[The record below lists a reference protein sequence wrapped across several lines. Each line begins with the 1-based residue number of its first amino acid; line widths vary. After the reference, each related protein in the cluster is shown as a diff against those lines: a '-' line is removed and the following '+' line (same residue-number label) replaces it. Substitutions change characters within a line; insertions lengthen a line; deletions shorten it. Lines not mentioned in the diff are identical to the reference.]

1 MNSDVRATVE
11 GVAKKVYAELRGGY
25 LESVYQQAMAIEFRE
40 LGIAYE
46 IEHTREVFYR
56 GQRVGEHKLDFLV
69 LDDVVIELK
78 SVDKVSK
85 AMRAQ
90 LGAYLRNMNIKAGL
104 LVNFPN
110 EGDEPT
116 IEPIEG

>member
-1 MNSDVRATVE
+1 M
-11 GVAKKVYAELRGGY
+11 
-25 LESVYQQAMAIEFRE
+25 
-40 LGIAYE
+40 

-90 LGAYLRNMNIKAGL
+90 LGAYLRNMNIKSGL